1 MDIQITSIKLKL
13 SKAKELLGDAKILFE
28 NGGYN
33 SVISR
38 LYYACY
44 HATVA
49 LMLTKQLQPKT
60 HKGLAVLLHKEFVSK
75 GVFDP
80 AHSAFFSKLMQ
91 ERTLDDYGD
100 FLIADKEDV
109 TSFMQPAI
117 EYVSYIEKFIEALA
131 EHK

>member
-13 SKAKELLGDAKILFE
+13 SKAKELLGDANILFD

-33 SVISR
+33 SVVSR

-49 LMLTKQLQPKT
+49 LMLTKQLQSKT

-80 AHSAFFSKLMQ
+80 KHSAFFSRLMQ

-109 TSFMQPAI
+109 VSFMQPSI
-117 EYVSYIEKFIEALA
+117 EYINYIEKLIAALD
-131 EHK
+131 EPK

>member
-13 SKAKELLGDAKILFE
+13 SKAKELLGDAKILFD
-28 NGGYN
+28 NGRYN
-33 SVISR
+33 SVVSR

-49 LMLTKQLQPKT
+49 LMLTKQIQSKT

-80 AHSAFFSKLMQ
+80 KRSAFFSELMQ

-100 FLIADKEDV
+100 FLIVDKEDIM
-109 TSFMQPAI
+109 SFMQPAI
-117 EYVSYIEKFIEALA
+117 EYVDYIQKFIETPD